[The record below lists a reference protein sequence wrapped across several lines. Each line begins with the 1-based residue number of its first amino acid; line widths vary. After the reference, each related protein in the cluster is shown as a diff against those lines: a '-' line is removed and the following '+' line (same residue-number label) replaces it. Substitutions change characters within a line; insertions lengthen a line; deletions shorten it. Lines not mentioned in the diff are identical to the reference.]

1 MLALLG
7 LAILNSCQWLDFNWL
22 RERVQE
28 LFSQVISTY
37 RARGKYV
44 CPRNSMSV
52 YFSSLVYILG
62 LAPVMESNMC
72 AASIY
77 CKIYHKSCLL
87 LAISQVVLLAAI
99 AVWTILTLT

>member
-7 LAILNSCQWLDFNWL
+7 LAVLNSCQWLDFNWL

-28 LFSQVISTY
+28 LFGQVIPTY

-44 CPRNSMSV
+44 CPRDGMRV
-52 YFSSLVYILG
+52 YFSSSVYILG
-62 LAPVMESNMC
+62 PVPVMESNMC

-77 CKIYHKSCLL
+77 CKTYHKSCLL
-87 LAISQVVLLAAI
+87 LAISRVVLLAAI
-99 AVWTILTLT
+99 AV